1 MLKQKGTNMTVID
14 RFENDKAVLEVDGE
28 IIQTERFLLPE
39 NAREGDV
46 LIKINDEWIIDVSA
60 TEKRRADI
68 RELMKRLMK
77 K

>member
-39 NAREGDV
+39 NAHEGDV